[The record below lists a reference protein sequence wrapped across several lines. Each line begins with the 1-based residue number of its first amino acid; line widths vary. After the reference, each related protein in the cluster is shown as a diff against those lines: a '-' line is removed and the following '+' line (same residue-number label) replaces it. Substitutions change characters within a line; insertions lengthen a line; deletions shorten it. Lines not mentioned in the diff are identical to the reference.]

1 MTNTH
6 ILCRARQFSSIA
18 VTTLILLMGTQV
30 NASTS
35 QGRLLVSV
43 TVVEMCHLN
52 LNSTIQAQQL
62 NKLFDATKTSTCEA
76 PRAPVATNSSQ
87 PSTQSLVN
95 VDTFH
100 RGLFNIVVDETAGQM
115 TVTF

>member
-6 ILCRARQFSSIA
+6 IFRRARQFSSIA
-18 VTTLILLMGTQV
+18 FTTLSLLMATQV

-35 QGRLLVSV
+35 QSRLLVSV

-52 LNSTIQAQQL
+52 LNPTIQAQQF
-62 NKLFDATKTSTCEA
+62 NKFFEATKTSSCEV
-76 PRAPVATNSSQ
+76 PRAPVATNSPQ
-87 PSTQSLVN
+87 PSSQSLVN
-95 VDTFH
+95 VDTLH

>member
-1 MTNTH
+1 M
-6 ILCRARQFSSIA
+6 A
-18 VTTLILLMGTQV
+18 TQV

-35 QGRLLVSV
+35 QSRLLVSV

-52 LNSTIQAQQL
+52 LNPTIQAQQF
-62 NKLFDATKTSTCEA
+62 NKLFDTTKTSSCEA
-76 PRAPVATNSSQ
+76 PRAPVATTSPHPAN
-87 PSTQSLVN
+87 QSLVN